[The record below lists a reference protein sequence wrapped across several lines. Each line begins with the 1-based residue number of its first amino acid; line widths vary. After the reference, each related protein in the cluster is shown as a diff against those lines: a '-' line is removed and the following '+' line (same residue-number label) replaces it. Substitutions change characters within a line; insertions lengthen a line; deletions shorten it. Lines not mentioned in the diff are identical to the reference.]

1 MATCDLFF
9 FPAQNMAIFAV
20 LFSKKSL
27 CSIRTGD
34 FSCRDSAKIHHP
46 KKKKK
51 EKKEKTAWNQ
61 GCFFLNFV
69 MQLKWR
75 SSIK

>member
-1 MATCDLFF
+1 
-9 FPAQNMAIFAV
+9 MAIFAV
-20 LFSKKSL
+20 FFRKKSL
-27 CSIRTGD
+27 CTIRTGV
-34 FSCRDSAKIHHP
+34 FSCRESAKIRHP

-51 EKKEKTAWNQ
+51 KRKKKTAWNQ